1 MFGERQVMLDFYY
14 TYVNVIH
21 VDDLRHIVRDGPV
34 FKKVKTSYWLLYIFL
49 LSLLL
54 LYCFLFIL
62 L

>member
-34 FKKVKTSYWLLYIFL
+34 FKKVKTSY
-49 LSLLL
+49 
-54 LYCFLFIL
+54 
-62 L
+62 